1 MNFFLFS
8 FLSSYQIVSRYD
20 IILILEVVDKRET
33 SVKKFLEELNKS
45 SDFPHVTL

>member
-33 SVKKFLEELNKS
+33 SVKKFLEELNK
-45 SDFPHVTL
+45 